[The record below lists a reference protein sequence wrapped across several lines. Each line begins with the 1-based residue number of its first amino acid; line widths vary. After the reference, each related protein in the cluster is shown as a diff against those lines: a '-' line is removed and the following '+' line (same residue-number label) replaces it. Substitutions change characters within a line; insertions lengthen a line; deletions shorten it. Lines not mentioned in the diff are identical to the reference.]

1 MPAFQSLLAFSETAK
16 RGSFAAASREIG
28 SDPSTLAKSVSRL
41 EASLGLRLFHRTT
54 RQVRLTPDGER
65 LFERCQRLLAE
76 FEALHAE
83 ASGVHAEPSGVLRID
98 MPIVFG
104 RKVVL
109 PLLADLLARHPRLHL
124 DARFSDAL
132 VDIVRDGIDVAIRV
146 GPLQDSTL
154 VARRIASQDMQL
166 CASLD
171 YVARHGAP
179 RRVEDLANHAPI
191 VFRMP
196 SSGRDRPWQLQVARK
211 PVTLQPSARLRFND
225 GDAMVE
231 AACMGLGVAQLPSYM
246 VSEAIAAGRLVELL
260 PALRPPTLPIHALMP
275 ANRLV
280 PARVRVLLDAL
291 VELRGDAQ
299 RNGDAPRNRDAPSPR
314 VRARRAAPV
323 PPATGIMKR
332 KLGPRQRT

>member
-1 MPAFQSLLAFSETAK
+1 VPAFQSLLAFSETAK

-65 LFERCQRLLAE
+65 LFERCQRLLSE
-76 FEALHAE
+76 FEALQAE

-109 PLLADLLARHPRLHL
+109 PVLARLLSSHPRLHL

-146 GPLQDSTL
+146 GTLQDSTL
-154 VARRIASQDMQL
+154 VARRIASQHML
-166 CASLD
+166 MCASPD
-171 YVARHGAP
+171 YVARLGEP
-179 RRVEDLANHAPI
+179 RRIEDLGRHHPI

-196 SSGRDRPWQLQVARK
+196 SSGRDRPWQLSVGGK
-211 PVTLQPSARLRFND
+211 GVVLQPAARLRFSD
-225 GDAMVE
+225 GEAMVA
-231 AACMGLGVAQLPSYM
+231 AACMGLGIAQLPNYM
-246 VSEAIAAGRLVELL
+246 VDDVLAAGRLVEVL
-260 PALRPPTLPIHALMP
+260 PKLRPAPLPIHAVMP
-275 ANRLV
+275 ANRMV
-280 PARVRVLLDAL
+280 PARVRAFMELLCSPEA
-291 VELRGDAQ
+291 GAP
-299 RNGDAPRNRDAPSPR
+299 APRTAAHRK
-314 VRARRAAPV
+314 RR
-323 PPATGIMKR
+323 
-332 KLGPRQRT
+332 

>member
-28 SDPSTLAKSVSRL
+28 ADPSTLAKSVSRL

-65 LFERCQRLLAE
+65 LFERCQRLLSE
-76 FEALHAE
+76 FEALQAE

-109 PLLADLLARHPRLHL
+109 PVLARLLARHPHLHL

-146 GPLQDSTL
+146 GALQDSTL
-154 VARRIASQDMQL
+154 VARRIASQHML
-166 CASLD
+166 MCASPD
-171 YVARHGAP
+171 YVARLGEP
-179 RRVEDLANHAPI
+179 RRVEDLGRHHPI

-196 SSGRDRPWQLQVARK
+196 SSGRDRPWQLTVGGKEAA
-211 PVTLQPSARLRFND
+211 LQPAARLRFSD
-225 GDAMVE
+225 GEAMVE
-231 AACMGLGVAQLPSYM
+231 AACMGLGIAQLPNYM
-246 VSEAIAAGRLVELL
+246 VDDALAAGSLVELL
-260 PALRPPTLPIHALMP
+260 PKLRPAPLPIHAVMP
-275 ANRLV
+275 ANRMV
-280 PARVRVLLDAL
+280 PARVRAFLELLCAL
-291 VELRGDAQ
+291 EPGSAGQ
-299 RNGDAPRNRDAPSPR
+299 RVAAHRK
-314 VRARRAAPV
+314 RR
-323 PPATGIMKR
+323 
-332 KLGPRQRT
+332 

>member
-1 MPAFQSLLAFSETAK
+1 MPAIQSLLAFSETAK

-76 FEALHAE
+76 LEALREE

-98 MPIVFG
+98 MPVVFG
-104 RKVVL
+104 RQVIL
-109 PLLADLLARHPRLHL
+109 PVIARLLARHPRLHL

-146 GPLQDSTL
+146 GPLRDSTL

-166 CASLD
+166 CASPD
-171 YVARHGAP
+171 YIARRGMP
-179 RRVEDLANHAPI
+179 RRVGDLADHAPI
-191 VFRMP
+191 LFRMP
-196 SSGRDRPWQLQVARK
+196 SSGRDRPWQLQVAGK
-211 PVTLQPSARLRFND
+211 PVSLQPSARLRFSD
-225 GDAMVE
+225 GEAMVE

-260 PALRPPTLPIHALMP
+260 PGLRPPTLPIHALMP
-275 ANRLV
+275 ATRLV
-280 PARVRVLLDAL
+280 PPRVRVLLDAL
-291 VELRGDAQ
+291 VELRDNSPRDRAATSVRGRSS
-299 RNGDAPRNRDAPSPR
+299 RNSPARVAVQSAGKRGPRPRN
-314 VRARRAAPV
+314 
-323 PPATGIMKR
+323 
-332 KLGPRQRT
+332 